1 MIMYSFYAEL
11 KLELK
16 ISSSD
21 VYKVF
26 IFEKSIP
33 FLGTHTWVLILQRE
47 KKNLSGTKVNSLVLV
62 KCMPRGREKPNH

>member
-16 ISSSD
+16 FSNSD

-33 FLGTHTWVLILQRE
+33 FVGTHTWVLILQRE
-47 KKNLSGTKVNSLVLV
+47 KKKKIFLELKWML
-62 KCMPRGREKPNH
+62 